1 MLNKKKHDV
10 GACLPQFLPHTSFT
24 YMLYQKMFAFTMN
37 QLCLPI
43 FPEVSTLTKVY
54 GLIVGNTL
62 GNPLDP

>member
-1 MLNKKKHDV
+1 
-10 GACLPQFLPHTSFT
+10 
-24 YMLYQKMFAFTMN
+24 MN